1 MTVTNRRTKTAVPER
16 VADETLE
23 ENFQGELIR
32 PSNPAYEEARKVW
45 NGMIDRHPALV
56 ARCSGVSDVKAA
68 VRFAREN
75 ELLVAVRGGGHN
87 VAGTAVCDGG
97 IVIDLSG
104 MKGLRVDP
112 IERTARAEPGLLWGE
127 IDLETQAFGLAT
139 TGGVVTHTGM
149 AGLTLGGGFGWL
161 MRKCGLAC
169 DNLLSAEVV
178 TADGQFMRTSEQE
191 NADLFWGIRGG
202 GGNFGI
208 VTSFEFQLHPVGPE
222 LLAGPIVFPAEQA
235 EEVLRSYRDFIAT
248 APDDLGTI
256 VILRHAPPAPWLPD
270 SVHGQPVVI
279 IAICY
284 AGPIEEGIQVVAPL
298 RAMGTPLADVI
309 SPTTYLANQGML
321 DASAPHGLHY
331 YWKSHYSDSLSDD
344 AIRALVARAWQV
356 NSPMSYTIIFHLGGA
371 VSRVSDQAT
380 AFSGRTAQHAINIDA
395 VWPPDLEEGSADI
408 EWARE
413 MWSALAPF
421 STGGVYMNFLGDEGQ
436 DQVEAAYG
444 LEKYKKLAALKEKYD
459 PTNFFRMNQ
468 NIKPAL

>member
-87 VAGTAVCDGG
+87 VAGTAVCDDG

-127 IDLETQAFGLAT
+127 IDLETQASGLAT
-139 TGGVVTHTGM
+139 TGGIVTHTGM

-178 TADGQFMRTSEQE
+178 TADGEFLRTSEQE

-279 IAICY
+279 IGICY

-298 RAMGTPLADVI
+298 RALGTPLADVI
-309 SPTTYLANQGML
+309 RPTTYIANQGMF
-321 DASAPHGLHY
+321 DASVPHGLHY
-331 YWKSHYSDSLSDD
+331 YWKSHYSDALSDEC
-344 AIRALVARAWQV
+344 IRTLIARAWQV
-356 NSPMSYTIIFHLGGA
+356 HSLMSYTIIFHLGGA
-371 VSRVSDQAT
+371 VSRVSEEAT
-380 AFSGRTAQHAINIDA
+380 AFSGRAAKHAINIDA
-395 VWPPDLEEGSADI
+395 VWPSDLAEGSEDI
-408 EWARE
+408 EWARG

-436 DQVEAAYG
+436 DQVKAAYG
-444 LEKYKKLAALKEKYD
+444 LEKYKRLAALKDKYD
-459 PTNFFRMNQ
+459 PTNFFQMNQ
-468 NIKPAL
+468 NIKPAS